1 MSSYFVHWGQQAGL
15 DPQCSPREPVEA
27 HTNYPSHHR
36 NQLYEAYNQA
46 GYPYPED
53 YKHIQDPHDNNQDY
67 YQSTSRLT
75 HLTHAQN
82 GPCSPEPA
90 PGSHNPQLHRMHL
103 AEMDRVY
110 SMRTAQETPV
120 RHSSTPVS
128 YYQNGGGQLPPVTI
142 PDNNGG
148 MPHVGSSEEDSPNAP
163 KTSPEGADTNRQIYP
178 WMRRVQYNATE
189 TINDGD
195 NKRSRT
201 SYTRHQTLEL
211 EKEFHFNKY
220 LTRRRRIEIAHS
232 LNLTERQI
240 KIWFQNRR
248 MKWKKE
254 NKLAHIAKNMNICQT
269 NALTLEKQ
277 KQLGLLKDDHEI
289 KPTL

>member
-15 DPQCSPREPVEA
+15 EPQLSPREPTEA

-36 NQLYEAYNQA
+36 TQLYDAYQT
-46 GYPYPED
+46 GYPYPDD
-53 YKHIQDPHDNNQDY
+53 YKHIQEQQEASQDY

-75 HLTHAQN
+75 HLAQAQN

-90 PGSHNPQLHRMHL
+90 PGSINPQLHRMHL
-103 AEMDRVY
+103 AEMERVY
-110 SMRTAQETPV
+110 NMRTVQETPS

-128 YYQNGGGQLPPVTI
+128 YYQNGGGQLPPVNI
-142 PDNNGG
+142 PDSGV
-148 MPHVGSSEEDSPNAP
+148 MPQVGSSEEDSPTNGP
-163 KTSPEGADTNRQIYP
+163 KTSPADTEANRQIYP

-277 KQLGLLKDDHEI
+277 KQLGLLKDDREI
-289 KPTL
+289 KPPL